1 MPQQIIDVNSARPG
15 ILEQFIGQRS
25 VVDRVKI
32 ALEASW
38 NDGTR
43 LPHMLFCGP
52 SGCGKTQLAEVISK
66 EMGGLGVIEQLG
78 QNLNHPIGLSQFLLR
93 GDDRGVLFVDEA
105 HLLCDTA
112 QTLLYRALEE
122 RTLHLPSITSDDN
135 AHSIPLADFTMI
147 MATTDQFSLLGP
159 LLNRFRI
166 IGHFNKYSSEELEQ
180 LLDQRCRMLR
190 WEVEAEVLSHI
201 ARLGRG
207 VPRHTLRLLEATRR
221 TSRAEASDVITLD
234 HFGRTCALE
243 RLDHAGLDE
252 LEQRY
257 LQLLSESRTGARLNV
272 LAARLALPTTTVQ
285 ANVEAALL
293 EEGYIEKRSDGQR
306 ALTQKGWDHL
316 SSQPA

>member
-1 MPQQIIDVNSARPG
+1 
-15 ILEQFIGQRS
+15 
-25 VVDRVKI
+25 
-32 ALEASW
+32 
-38 NDGTR
+38 
-43 LPHMLFCGP
+43 
-52 SGCGKTQLAEVISK
+52 
-66 EMGGLGVIEQLG
+66 
-78 QNLNHPIGLSQFLLR
+78 
-93 GDDRGVLFVDEA
+93 
-105 HLLCDTA
+105 
-112 QTLLYRALEE
+112 
-122 RTLHLPSITSDDN
+122 
-135 AHSIPLADFTMI
+135 
-147 MATTDQFSLLGP
+147 
-159 LLNRFRI
+159 
-166 IGHFNKYSSEELEQ
+166 
-180 LLDQRCRMLR
+180 MLR

-293 EEGYIEKRSDGQR
+293 EEGYIEKRSDGTETFAKPSKMFR
-306 ALTQKGWDHL
+306 VSPTHPNEPSLC
-316 SSQPA
+316 